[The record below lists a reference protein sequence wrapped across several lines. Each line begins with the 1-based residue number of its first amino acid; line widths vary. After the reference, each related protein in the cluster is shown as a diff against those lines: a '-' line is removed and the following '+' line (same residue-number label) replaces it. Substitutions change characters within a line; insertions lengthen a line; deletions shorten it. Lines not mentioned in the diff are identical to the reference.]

1 MLEQKLNEYAEKFD
15 ENFPV
20 FFFRNSTEEE
30 IIKKIDECI
39 ESDRPF
45 ENDADQDDED
55 I

>member
-20 FFFRNSTEEE
+20 FFFRNSSEEE
-30 IIKKIDECI
+30 IIKKIDECL
-39 ESDRPF
+39 EAGKPF
-45 ENDADQDDED
+45 ENDADNGDED